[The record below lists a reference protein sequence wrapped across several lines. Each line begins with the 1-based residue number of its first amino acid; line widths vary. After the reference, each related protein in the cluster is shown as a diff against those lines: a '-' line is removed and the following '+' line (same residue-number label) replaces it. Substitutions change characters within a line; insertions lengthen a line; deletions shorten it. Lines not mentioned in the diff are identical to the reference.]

1 MKGIGLSTKWDGPI
15 FCAQGTGIMGGM
27 EALAGLRRPNVT
39 VELAQTIAQQY
50 FGVTA
55 VSVLE
60 LGSNQDRN
68 FLLTH
73 PDGSRSVLKIDNA
86 VFPLVEIEAQN
97 EAMNTC
103 VAAGVS
109 VAHVIRNA
117 DGALVRTVFDADGVQ
132 HFARRFQYVP
142 GTSLLDAQYLS
153 AVMMQHVGTLTGKV
167 SATLTNFTH
176 PGLERKTQWDLRV
189 AGQVCEGL
197 LESIRDENRR
207 EKVRAAL
214 KAAQRSLE
222 DMSELPVQAVHGDVT
237 DDNIMWGGPQDPAK
251 LTVLDFGDVAT
262 GWRVGELAITL
273 SSLLHHTAER
283 PLDVLIAARA
293 FHQQQAL
300 TSDEV
305 SALWPLVVLRAC
317 VLVASGAKQL
327 ELEQD
332 NDYAAER
339 IEGEWRI
346 FEEATR
352 YPLDVMRAATRAALH
367 VQIVETQEA
376 EAEKKAADKGV
387 PVEPVVET
395 SPFSFPKK
403 KRLKALE
410 GSLLQLPVRWQRL
423 DLGAESVLM
432 DDGAWLREGAEE
444 QFIRDSLSEMSGQ
457 SGENGVYLP
466 YALERLTRSRVNSV
480 DAPSAV
486 PFGVEAYFTQ
496 KTRVFAPFEGVI
508 SLPAPSLE
516 TRDEQQVVLT
526 ATDGSRLLLTGLEKL
541 PQAGPVSAG
550 EALGRVASSDSQNL
564 NRVRILWVS
573 SRATSRIPFFGGG
586 DLAPA
591 YEQLTHDPA
600 SLLGLGREE
609 ERPDAAIEQDRRN
622 RIFSSAQERYYVN
635 PPEFERGWK
644 HYLVDTNGRAYVDL
658 VNNVTGLGHSHP
670 KIAAAAEKQLRL
682 LNTNSRFLYRQ
693 LAEYSER
700 LIELAPN
707 SLDTVLLVNSGTEA
721 VDLALRLAW
730 AATGRKTVITLREAY
745 HGWSI
750 GADAVTTSAYD
761 NPNAVNSRPDWV
773 HVADVPNPLRGKHT
787 GPDAETYY
795 ATELAETLKQL
806 DANGTPVAG
815 FICES
820 VLGNAGGV
828 LLPEGYLREVYA
840 KVRGAGGLCIAD
852 EVQVGFG
859 RMGQGFWGFNQ
870 QGVRPDIIT
879 IAKPMGNGFPIGGV
893 ITTRAIAESLGNEGM
908 FFSSAGGSPLSCA
921 VGLAVLD
928 AMDEDKIL
936 DNVSTVGEYF
946 KDRLEMLMAKHP
958 LIGFIHGS
966 GLYLGVELVRD
977 RETLEPAKE
986 ETMEVCERMLNL
998 GVIIQPTSERQNVL
1012 KIKPPLCIDRESVD
1026 FVIDALDQ
1034 VLSEVVATFPPAP
1047 LPA

>member
-1 MKGIGLSTKWDGPI
+1 
-15 FCAQGTGIMGGM
+15 M

-39 VELAQTIAQQY
+39 VPLAQTIAQQY
-50 FGVTA
+50 FGVSA
-55 VSVLE
+55 VEVTE

-68 FLLTH
+68 FLLMEASGNRT
-73 PDGSRSVLKIDNA
+73 VLKIDNA
-86 VFPLVEIEAQN
+86 AFALAEIEAQN
-97 EAMNTC
+97 EAMNAC
-103 VAAGVS
+103 VSAGVS
-109 VAHVIRNA
+109 VAQVLRNA
-117 DGALVRTVFDADGVQ
+117 DGSLVRTVFDADGVE
-132 HFARRFQYVP
+132 HFARRFQFVP
-142 GTSLLDAQYLS
+142 GTSLLDAHFLS
-153 AVMMQHVGTLTGKV
+153 AVMMQQVGSLTGEV
-167 SATLTNFTH
+167 SAALTKFTH
-176 PGLERKTQWDLRV
+176 PGLERASQWDMRR
-189 AGQVCEGL
+189 AADIADSL
-197 LESIRDENRR
+197 LGSIADGRRR
-207 EKVRAAL
+207 ERVRAAI
-214 KAAQRSLE
+214 KAARIALTQVG
-222 DMSELPVQAVHGDVT
+222 ELPVQAVHGDVT
-237 DDNIMWGGPQDPAK
+237 DDNIMWGGPQNSSQ
-251 LTVLDFGDVAT
+251 LTVLDFGDVST
-262 GWRVGELAITL
+262 GWRVAELAVTL
-273 SSLLHHTAER
+273 SSLLQHAAER
-283 PLDVLIAARA
+283 PLDVLVAARA
-293 FHQQQAL
+293 FHQKQAL
-300 TSDEV
+300 TSAEV

-317 VLVASGAKQL
+317 VLVTSGAKQL
-327 ELEQD
+327 ELEAD

-367 VQIVETQEA
+367 VQITETETA
-376 EAEKKAADKGV
+376 ADAAKAATSTK
-387 PVEPVVET
+387 PAKESQVE
-395 SPFSFPKK
+395 SGPFSFPKK
-403 KRLKALE
+403 KRFKALE
-410 GSLLQLPVRWQRL
+410 GSLLQSPVALHRV
-423 DLGAESVLM
+423 DLGAESEWM

-444 QFIRDSLSEMSGQ
+444 QFIREAFSFVGQPGESGI
-457 SGENGVYLP
+457 YLP
-466 YALERLTRSRVNSV
+466 YALERLTRSRINSAE
-480 DAPSAV
+480 APKTI
-486 PFGVEAYFTQ
+486 PFGIEAYFTQ
-496 KTRVFAPFEGVI
+496 RTKVFAPFDGEI
-508 SLPAPSLE
+508 SVPAPTLAE
-516 TRDEQQVVLT
+516 RDEQQVVLT
-526 ATDGSRLLLTGLEKL
+526 ASDGSRLVLTGLVKL
-541 PQAGPVSAG
+541 PQPGPVSAG
-550 EALGRVASSDSQNL
+550 DPLGRVASSDSQQL

-573 SRATSRIPFFGGG
+573 SRATSRIPFFGG
-586 DLAPA
+586 DELAPA
-591 YEQLTHDPA
+591 YEQLTIDPA
-600 SLLGLGREE
+600 PLLGLPREE
-609 ERPDAAIEQDRRN
+609 ERPDAAVEQDRRN
-622 RIFSSAQERYYVN
+622 RVFSSAQERYYVN

-644 HYLVDTNGRAYVDL
+644 HHLIDTNGRAYVDL
-658 VNNVTGLGHSHP
+658 VNNVAGLGHSHP
-670 KIAAAAEKQLRL
+670 RITAAAEQQLRL

-700 LIELAPN
+700 LIEKAPN

-730 AATGRKTVITLREAY
+730 AATGRKTIISLREAY

-761 NPNAVNSRPDWV
+761 NPNAVGSRPDWV

-795 ATELAETLKQL
+795 ATELADTLKQL
-806 DANGTPVAG
+806 DAQGKPVAG

-936 DNVSTVGEYF
+936 ENVANVGEYF

-958 LIGFIHGS
+958 LIGFVHGA

-986 ETMEVCERMLNL
+986 ETMEVCERMLHL

-1026 FVIDALDQ
+1026 FVVEALDQ
-1034 VLSEVVATFPPAP
+1034 VLTEVVATFPPAHS
-1047 LPA
+1047 

>member
-1 MKGIGLSTKWDGPI
+1 
-15 FCAQGTGIMGGM
+15 M
-27 EALAGLRRPNVT
+27 EALAGLRRPNIT

-55 VSVLE
+55 VSVTE

-68 FLLTH
+68 FLLH
-73 PDGSRSVLKIDNA
+73 ELDGKQSVLKIDNA
-86 VFPLVEIEAQN
+86 AFPLVEIEVQN
-97 EAMNTC
+97 DALGAC
-103 VAAGVS
+103 VAAGVP
-109 VAHVIRNA
+109 VANVIR
-117 DGALVRTVFDADGVQ
+117 GTDGVAIRTIVDIDGTE
-132 HFARRFQYVP
+132 HFARRFQFVP

-153 AVMMQHVGTLTGKV
+153 AVMMQQVGTLSGKA
-167 SATLTNFTH
+167 SAALKNFAH
-176 PGLERKTQWDLRV
+176 PGLHRSTQWDLRRAV
-189 AGQVCEGL
+189 EVSESL
-197 LESIRDENRR
+197 LDSIDDGARR
-207 EKVRAAL
+207 ERVRAAL
-214 KAAQRSLE
+214 KAAQRILGQVG
-222 DMSELPVQAVHGDVT
+222 ELPVQAVHGDIT
-237 DDNIMWGGPQDPAK
+237 DDNIMWGGPQQSEQ
-251 LTVLDFGDVAT
+251 LTLLDFGDVST
-262 GWRVGELAITL
+262 GWRVAELATTL
-273 SSLLHHTAER
+273 SSLLQHTAER
-283 PLDVLIAARA
+283 PLDVLVAARA

-300 TSDEV
+300 TSSEV

-317 VLVASGAKQL
+317 VLVTSGAKQL
-327 ELEQD
+327 ELEAD

-346 FEEATR
+346 FDEATR

-367 VQIVETQEA
+367 VQISETELA
-376 EAEKKAADKGV
+376 EQAAN
-387 PVEPVVET
+387 PSTQT
-395 SPFSFPKK
+395 SGNDGQGRTVADSGPFSFPKK

-410 GSLLQLPVRWQRL
+410 GSLLEAPVTLHRL
-423 DLGAESVLM
+423 DFSAESPLM
-432 DDGAWLREGAEE
+432 DDGVWLEKGAE
-444 QFIRDSLSEMSGQ
+444 QRLIREKLASIAEE
-457 SGENGVYLP
+457 SGEQGVYFP
-466 YALERLTRSRVNSV
+466 YARERLTRSRVNSV
-480 DAPSAV
+480 DAPSTI
-486 PFGVEAYFTQ
+486 PFGLEAYFTSR
-496 KTRVFAPFEGVI
+496 TRFFAPFDGVV
-508 SLPAPSLE
+508 SLPPTTME
-516 TRDEQQVVLT
+516 TKDEQQVVLT
-526 ATDGSRLLLTGLEKL
+526 ANDGTRLILEGLTKL
-541 PQAGPVSAG
+541 PHAGTVSAG
-550 EALGRVASSDSQNL
+550 ELLGRVASSDSVNL

-573 SRATSRIPFFGGG
+573 SRATSRIPFVGGG
-586 DLAPA
+586 ELAPA
-591 YEQLTHDPA
+591 YEQLTIDPA
-600 SLLGLGREE
+600 PLLGLPREE

-622 RIFSSAQERYYVN
+622 RVSSSAQERYYVN

-644 HYLVDTNGRAYVDL
+644 HHLVDTNGRTYVDL
-658 VNNVTGLGHSHP
+658 VNNVAGLGHSHP
-670 KIAAAAEKQLRL
+670 KVTAAAQKQLSL

-700 LIELAPN
+700 LIEKAPN
-707 SLDTVLLVNSGTEA
+707 SLDTVLFVNSGTEA

-730 AATGRKTVITLREAY
+730 AATGRKTIISLREAY

-750 GADAVTTSAYD
+750 GADAVTTSTYD
-761 NPNAVNSRPDWV
+761 NPNALNSRPDWV

-795 ATELAETLKQL
+795 ATELADTLKQL
-806 DANGTPVAG
+806 DAQGKPVAG

-859 RMGQGFWGFNQ
+859 RMGQGFWGFNL

-879 IAKPMGNGFPIGGV
+879 IAKPMGNGFPIGAV

-936 DNVSTVGEYF
+936 ENVTEVGDYF
-946 KDRLEMLMAKHP
+946 KERLEALMAKHP
-958 LIGFIHGS
+958 LIGFVHGA

-998 GVIIQPTSERQNVL
+998 GVIVQPTSERQNVL

-1026 FVIDALDQ
+1026 FVIDAFDQ
-1034 VLSEVVATFPPAP
+1034 VLSEVVATFPPAH
-1047 LPA
+1047 A